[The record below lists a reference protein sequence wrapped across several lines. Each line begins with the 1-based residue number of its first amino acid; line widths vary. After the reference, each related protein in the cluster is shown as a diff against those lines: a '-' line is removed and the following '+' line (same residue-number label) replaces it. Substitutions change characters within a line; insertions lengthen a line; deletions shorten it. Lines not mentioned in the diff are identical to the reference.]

1 MGVRAAVSACGVI
14 ILAAAAPGRTQT
26 PQEAVSRAMTGRAG
40 AVVVAEAASGKLLA
54 HHRLTVAGT
63 RRASPGSAVKPF
75 VLRALLE
82 SGRAAASS
90 ALPCPRK
97 LELLGRRLD
106 CTHPEAGFPLD
117 PATAL
122 AYSCNAYFARMALR
136 LEPAALA
143 RALEQAGLT
152 AASGLVEN
160 EITGTLRPAA
170 TPEQLQLQA
179 LGEANI
185 EVTPLGLLNAYR
197 RLALAR
203 AKAPP
208 VLTPLF
214 EGLEAATVHGTAQL
228 AQPAG
233 LKVAGKTGTSAGG
246 HAWFAGWAPAQAPEI
261 VLVVFLEQGRGGP
274 GAAPVA
280 RAILEAH
287 ARGARQVAVRAQGQT
302 VTLPLETYVAAV
314 LAGECATFPSEEA
327 LKAMAVAARSWAFRH
342 RGRHRREGYDF
353 CDTTHCQYLRLED
366 LAPRLRAAAEATEGE
381 MLWYEGR
388 PAAAFHHAHCG
399 GTSEDAANVWPELR
413 APYLRS
419 VADTFCTG
427 SGRAPWS
434 SQVLKSDL
442 AKALGLGGPVIL
454 EIARRAPSGRVTEV
468 RVAGS
473 RWPET
478 RFETAVGRALGWHVL
493 KSNWYEIADAGDRYV
508 FRGHGAGHGVGLCQ
522 AGAAER
528 GRQGHTYRQ
537 ILEFYFPGT
546 ALGLSARGFSW
557 VRLAGERVEVWSTRP
572 QQDGALVELADRA
585 LEEAERRAGFAL
597 SVRPRIRAY
606 PTVAAFRDATGEP
619 GSVAA
624 STIGHAIRLQPHALL
639 GDRLRSTLLHEMLH
653 VVLEQRAHPT
663 LPPWFREGLVKFLAE
678 GADARLSALV
688 QRHGRQAVM
697 GWLESG
703 LPR

>member
-1 MGVRAAVSACGVI
+1 M
-14 ILAAAAPGRTQT
+14 AP
-26 PQEAVSRAMTGRAG
+26 
-40 AVVVAEAASGKLLA
+40 
-54 HHRLTVAGT
+54 
-63 RRASPGSAVKPF
+63 
-75 VLRALLE
+75 
-82 SGRAAASS
+82 
-90 ALPCPRK
+90 
-97 LELLGRRLD
+97 RLD
-106 CTHPEAGFPLD
+106 
-117 PATAL
+117 
-122 AYSCNAYFARMALR
+122 
-136 LEPAALA
+136 PAALA

-160 EITGTLRPAA
+160 EITGAVRPAA

-197 RLALAR
+197 RLALVR
-203 AKAPP
+203 AKAPAS
-208 VLTPLF
+208 LAPLF
-214 EGLEAATVHGTAQL
+214 EGLEAATAHGTAQL

-233 LKVAGKTGTSAGG
+233 LKVTGKTGTSAGG
-246 HAWFAGWAPAQAPEI
+246 HAWFAGWAPAQAPRI
-261 VLVVFLEQGRGGP
+261 VLVVFLEQGRGGG

-280 RAILEAH
+280 RAIFEAY
-287 ARGARQVAVRAQGQT
+287 ARGERGARRITVRAQGRT
-302 VTLPLETYVAAV
+302 LTLPLETYVAAV
-314 LAGECATFPSEEA
+314 LAGECATFTSEEA
-327 LKAMAVAARSWAFRH
+327 LKAMAVTVRTWAFHYLGRH
-342 RGRHRREGYDF
+342 RGEGYDF
-353 CDTTHCQYLRLED
+353 CDTTHCQYFRLEGG
-366 LAPRLRAAAEATEGE
+366 AQRLRAAAEATEGE

-388 PAAAFHHAHCG
+388 PAATFHHAHCG
-399 GTSEDAANVWPELR
+399 GATEAVSDVWPGVRL
-413 APYLRS
+413 PYLRS
-419 VADTFCTG
+419 LTDTFCTAN
-427 SGRAPWS
+427 GRAPWTM
-434 SQVLKSDL
+434 QVPKSDL
-442 AKALGLGGPVIL
+442 ATALGIRGPMTLDVVRRTPTGRAAEVRWAGRIWPAPQFDAAVGKALS
-454 EIARRAPSGRVTEV
+454 RRVV
-468 RVAGS
+468 R
-473 RWPET
+473 
-478 RFETAVGRALGWHVL
+478 
-493 KSNWYEIADAGDRYV
+493 SNHYDVSDAGDSV
-508 FRGHGAGHGVGLCQ
+508 VIRGHGAGHGVGLCQ

-528 GRQGHTYRQ
+528 GRRGHSCRQ

-546 ALGLSARGFSW
+546 VLGLSARGFAW
-557 VRLAGERVEVWSTRP
+557 VRLGGERVEVWSTHP

-624 STIGHAIRLQPHALL
+624 STLGHAIRLQPHALL

-678 GADARLSALV
+678 GADARLSALI